1 MRSKFKI
8 GAKYQIYEQYNDNDK
23 TLYRLIKAKNENE
36 AVFKKC
42 GTNETFTKSYN
53 DIVNSMVEIQPDA
66 ILHAMWTKY
75 ENRDDDFYIRV
86 FRTEKLTP
94 NDIDDALVLIMRQDT
109 LSTAKNMFASDMSTV
124 YVGECLTVNTLPSND
139 VKLTDLYEFDKI
151 QTDMLIHLYIDD
163 DLNDIMELFG
173 DTTKIFDDVLRGLSK
188 KNSEVVKGYAE
199 SLSEFLIEN
208 DFIDNFRYIY
218 GIIPIDF
225 PIILGKESYDS
236 NGNIKLNTKQ
246 INRLQD
252 ILRKYISD
260 VNVLEY
266 DYDLDILSI
275 VKYSHIMVS
284 DLNDKVYLIAYIVT
298 GDYPVDDDVAM
309 AMNK

>member
-1 MRSKFKI
+1 
-8 GAKYQIYEQYNDNDK
+8 
-23 TLYRLIKAKNENE
+23 
-36 AVFKKC
+36 
-42 GTNETFTKSYN
+42 
-53 DIVNSMVEIQPDA
+53 
-66 ILHAMWTKY
+66 
-75 ENRDDDFYIRV
+75 
-86 FRTEKLTP
+86 
-94 NDIDDALVLIMRQDT
+94 MRQDT

-124 YVGECLTVNTLPSND
+124 YVGECLTVKTLPSND

-188 KNSEVVKGYAE
+188 KNSEVVKGYAK
-199 SLSEFLIEN
+199 SLSEFLMEN

-218 GIIPIDF
+218 GIVPIDF

-236 NGNIKLNTKQ
+236 NGNIKLNIKQ